1 MSEVKREAKY
11 GILRDRFQEIVG
23 KMPEKRVLIVG
34 DVGVDRY
41 TIGTASRLSPE
52 APVPVVAVT
61 SQTDK
66 LGMAANVADNV
77 RAFGAQPFLATL
89 VGDDRACDELF
100 SLMKENGIPTNHVY
114 RHPSRRT
121 SLKERVIA
129 QTQQV
134 VRIDHEHTQPL
145 NKGAEEFYLE
155 KVLPVIGGFDAVILE
170 DYGKGLLTDRVARA
184 VIDEAR
190 ARGVFV
196 TVDPTTAVRS
206 PAVYRGV
213 SLFKPNAHEAERL
226 SGVEIVDEASLLK
239 AGAKLL
245 QEVEAPIVVIT
256 QGKEGMTLFTRNE
269 GPVNIPTF
277 ARAVYDVSGA
287 GDTVISMLTLAMAS
301 GASLVEAALLSNFAA
316 GVEVGKQGTAT
327 VTLEELEQYMQL
339 FGALS

>member
-1 MSEVKREAKY
+1 MSYSMHRA
-11 GILRDRFQEIVG
+11 RFQEIVG

-66 LGMAANVADNV
+66 LGMAANVAENV
-77 RAFGAQPFLATL
+77 RAFGSQPFLATL
-89 VGDDRACDELF
+89 VGEDRVCDELF
-100 SLMKENGIPTNHVY
+100 QLLKDAKISSQHVY
-114 RHPSRRT
+114 KHSSRRT

-129 QTQQV
+129 QPQQV
-134 VRIDHEHTQPL
+134 VRIDHENTKPL
-145 NKGAEEFYLE
+145 TREAEDFYLE
-155 KVLPVIGGFDAVILE
+155 RVLPVIGEFDAVILE
-170 DYGKGLLTDRVARA
+170 DYGKGLLTDRVARSL
-184 VIDEAR
+184 IDECKSH
-190 ARGVFV
+190 GTFV

-226 SGVEIVDEASLLK
+226 SGVEIVDEASLKK
-239 AGAKLL
+239 AGQVLL
-245 QEVEAPIVVIT
+245 KEVEAPIVVIT
-256 QGKEGMTLFTRNE
+256 QGKAGMTLFTRGE
-269 GPVNIPTF
+269 LPVNIPTF

-287 GDTVISMLTLAMAS
+287 GDTVISMLTLAMVC
-301 GASLVEAALLSNFAA
+301 GATLVEAALLANFAA

-327 VTLEELEQYMQL
+327 VSLEELDQYMQL
-339 FGALS
+339 FSALT

>member
-1 MSEVKREAKY
+1 MSYSMHRA
-11 GILRDRFQEIVG
+11 RFQEIVG
-23 KMPEKRVLIVG
+23 KMPGKRVLIVG

-66 LGMAANVADNV
+66 LGMAANVAENV
-77 RAFGAQPFLATL
+77 RAFGSEPFLATL
-89 VGDDRACDELF
+89 VGEDRVCDELF
-100 SLMKENGIPTNHVY
+100 QLLKDAKISPQHVY
-114 RHPSRRT
+114 KHASRRT

-129 QTQQV
+129 QPQQV
-134 VRIDHEHTQPL
+134 VRIDHENTKPL
-145 NKGAEEFYLE
+145 TREAEDYYLE

-170 DYGKGLLTDRVARA
+170 DYGKGLLTDRVARSL
-184 VIDEAR
+184 IDECR
-190 ARGVFV
+190 AKGTFV

-239 AGAKLL
+239 AGQVLL
-245 QEVEAPIVVIT
+245 KEVEAPIVVIT
-256 QGKEGMTLFTRNE
+256 QGKAGMTLFTRGE
-269 GPVNIPTF
+269 QPVNIPTF

-287 GDTVISMLTLAMAS
+287 GDTVISMLTLAMVC
-301 GASLVEAALLSNFAA
+301 GATLVEAALLANFAA

-327 VTLEELEQYMQL
+327 VTLEELDQYMQL
-339 FGALS
+339 FGALT

>member
-1 MSEVKREAKY
+1 MSQPNDARY
-11 GILRDRFQEIVG
+11 GLQRSRFQEIIG
-23 KMPEKRVLIVG
+23 NMPEKRVLIVG

-52 APVPVVAVT
+52 APVPVVAVS

-66 LGMAANVADNV
+66 LGMAANVADNI

-89 VGDDRACDELF
+89 VGDDRVCDELF
-100 SLMKENGIPTNHVY
+100 QLLRDNGISSEHVY

-134 VRIDHEHTQPL
+134 VRIDHEITLPL
-145 NKGAEEFYLE
+145 SREAEDFYIE
-155 KVLPVIGGFDAVILE
+155 KITPVIGAFDAVIIE

-184 VIDEAR
+184 VIDA
-190 ARGVFV
+190 AKAAGTFV

-226 SGVEIVDEASLLK
+226 SGIEIVDEESLK
-239 AGAKLL
+239 RAGAALL
-245 QEVEAPIVVIT
+245 QAVEAPIVVIT
-256 QGKEGMTLFTRNE
+256 QGKAGMTLFTRGDE
-269 GPVNIPTF
+269 PVNIPTF

-287 GDTVISMLTLAMAS
+287 GDTVISMLTLAMVS
-301 GASLVEAALLSNFAA
+301 GASLVEAALLANFAA

-327 VTLEELEQYMQL
+327 VSLEELDQYMEM
-339 FGALS
+339 FGALN